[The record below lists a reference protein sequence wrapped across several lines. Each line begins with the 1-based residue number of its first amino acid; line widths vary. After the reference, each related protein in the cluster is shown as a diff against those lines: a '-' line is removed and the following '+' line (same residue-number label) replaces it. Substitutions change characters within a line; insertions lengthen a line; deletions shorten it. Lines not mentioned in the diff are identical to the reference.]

1 MLYVFN
7 LLNDLD
13 QNIYKDKEFENQE
26 ILKYVDTVKKIMHL
40 YISWLKTDAA
50 HIFCLFKPT
59 SNTVMWYCINIV
71 NIL

>member
-40 YISWLKTDAA
+40 YIS
-50 HIFCLFKPT
+50 
-59 SNTVMWYCINIV
+59 
-71 NIL
+71 